1 MEMDE
6 GTNICLTTQWYRVSV
21 KSGCGACKKGCTVM
35 SATNNFHQLSVILEE
50 HVIIHCLLIK
60 LH

>member
-1 MEMDE
+1 MKMEMDE

-35 SATNNFHQLSVILEE
+35 D
-50 HVIIHCLLIK
+50 
-60 LH
+60 